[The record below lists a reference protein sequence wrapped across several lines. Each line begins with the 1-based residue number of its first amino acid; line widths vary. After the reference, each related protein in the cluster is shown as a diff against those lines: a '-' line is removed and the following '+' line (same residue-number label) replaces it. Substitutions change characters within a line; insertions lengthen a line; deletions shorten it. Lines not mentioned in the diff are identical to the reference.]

1 MWNVTPKREMKD
13 MCGGPA
19 RGVAGLVLVLV
30 ASPMFCYELGYPDP
44 AQLSVNN
51 VKLQRASPSPRLFIS
66 KSNIIPVVYSGN
78 SNNSSRTSTST
89 LHLHISV

>member
-13 MCGGPA
+13 MCG
-19 RGVAGLVLVLV
+19 VAGLGWCWWLVSCFV
-30 ASPMFCYELGYPDP
+30 MNWVTQT
-44 AQLSVNN
+44 QLSVNN

-66 KSNIIPVVYSGN
+66 KSNIIPVVYSAAASN
-78 SNNSSRTSTST
+78 SNNFIYPI

>member
-30 ASPMFCYELGYPDP
+30 ASLMFCYELGYPDP

-51 VKLQRASPSPRLFIS
+51 VKLQRASPSPSYLYPNQTLSPSSTRQQRAIQTIS
-66 KSNIIPVVYSGN
+66 AVH
-78 SNNSSRTSTST
+78 

>member
-13 MCGGPA
+13 MCG
-19 RGVAGLVLVLV
+19 VAGLSWCWWLDSCFVMNWVTQTQL
-30 ASPMFCYELGYPDP
+30 S
-44 AQLSVNN
+44 LSVNN